1 MGWRGTLVLLA
12 ALVMAGLYAYSD
24 VTSNQSGFSWRGLLQ
39 PLRPT
44 PPGEQ
49 VTRLL
54 SFVPEQVTAIRLQ
67 RGDADVRFERR
78 GGTWAG
84 VARPQV
90 LDDTL
95 QSLLELA
102 EVMPLQ
108 VGPEQLAD
116 HGLAPPEAR
125 IELERRDQPPIVILV
140 GSHNPAATGVYVQL
154 GEGGPV
160 KLTGALILWEL
171 DKALKAGQQG
181 G

>member
-1 MGWRGTLVLLA
+1 MGWRGTLVLLT
-12 ALVMAGLYAYSD
+12 ALVTAGLYAYSD
-24 VTSNQSGFSWRGLLQ
+24 VISKQSGLSWRSLLQ
-39 PLRPT
+39 PLRPA

-49 VTRLL
+49 VTHLL

-90 LDDTL
+90 LDDML
-95 QSLLELA
+95 RNLLELA

-108 VGPEQLAD
+108 VGPDQLAD
-116 HGLAPPEAR
+116 YGLAPPEAR
-125 IELERRDQPPIVILV
+125 IDLQRSNQPPIVVLV
-140 GSHNPAATGVYVQL
+140 GSHNPPATGVYVQL

-171 DKALKAGQQG
+171 DKAFRLAGER
-181 G
+181 